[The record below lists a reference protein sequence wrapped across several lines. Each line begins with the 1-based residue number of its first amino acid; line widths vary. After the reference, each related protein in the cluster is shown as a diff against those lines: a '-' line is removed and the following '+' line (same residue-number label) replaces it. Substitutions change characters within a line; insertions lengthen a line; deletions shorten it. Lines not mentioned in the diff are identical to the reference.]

1 MGKKYLSDEAVF
13 IICLTV
19 VVIAIIIA
27 DPSLPRDILG
37 K

>member
-1 MGKKYLSDEAVF
+1 VKKFLSNEAIFTIALAAV
-13 IICLTV
+13 L
-19 VVIAIIIA
+19 IAIIIA